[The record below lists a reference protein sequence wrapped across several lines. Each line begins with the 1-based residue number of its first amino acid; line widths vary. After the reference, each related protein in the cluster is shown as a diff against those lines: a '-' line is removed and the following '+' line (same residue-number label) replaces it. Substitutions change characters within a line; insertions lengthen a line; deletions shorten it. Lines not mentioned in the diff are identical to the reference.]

1 MRKFFKNSSETQRT
15 LTHTRD
21 GGKRSRECNNKEILL
36 NTHTHVIT
44 RERGE
49 EQNEKRHWK

>member
-1 MRKFFKNSSETQRT
+1 MRKFFKNSSETQHT

-21 GGKRSRECNNKEILL
+21 GSKRSRECNNKEILL